1 MWLLLAHHLEAE
13 HSLIEID
20 GAPQVRSVD
29 ADVVYGCARKVDVVR
44 SRGGGSTGGERRKT
58 RDQLPAAQRAFLEVS
73 QKIGNDRFHVRPSV

>member
-1 MWLLLAHHLEAE
+1 VWLLLAHHLEAE
-13 HSLIEID
+13 HPLIEIE
-20 GAPQVRSVD
+20 GALQVRRAD
-29 ADVVYGCARKVDVVR
+29 ADVVYGRALEVDIVR